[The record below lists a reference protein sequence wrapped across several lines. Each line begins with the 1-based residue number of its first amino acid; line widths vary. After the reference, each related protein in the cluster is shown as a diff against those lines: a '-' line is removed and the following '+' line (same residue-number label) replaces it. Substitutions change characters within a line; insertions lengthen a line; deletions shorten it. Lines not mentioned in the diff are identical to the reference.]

1 MAPKTLVPSTVVR
14 KFGIPLTALALAL
27 TPLANA
33 DDHGPHHATFELH
46 GGIGRTLFDSTLE
59 DTTHYNL
66 GLGMNLGERWGV
78 ELMAS
83 QFDTRANA
91 GTDVDGEQY
100 RLDGLY
106 HLAGRNER
114 ARPYLAF
121 GVGDQ
126 ELSGPSFAGAK
137 NDTLINAGVGVKYQ
151 IAKHWL
157 WRTDLRMF
165 NNIDEEDTDVA
176 ISTGL
181 SFMFGGQSQPA
192 RSAPGPTP
200 VDSDNDGVVDNR
212 DQCPN
217 TPEDARVDAR
227 GCALDSD
234 YDGVPDH
241 RDDCPNTAREYRV
254 NEQGCPIELTKSVSI
269 EMQVQ
274 FATNSAEVSEQ
285 FLPEVQKVA
294 DFMQQ
299 FDQTRVTV
307 EGHTDSSGA
316 AAYNQQLSQRRAEAV
331 RDVLIE
337 RFGLPADR
345 VEAVGY
351 GEERP
356 IADNETA
363 DGREQNR
370 RVVAEIS
377 ADVTRTETRD

>member
-1 MAPKTLVPSTVVR
+1 MAPNASAFTK
-14 KFGIPLTALALAL
+14 PLAALAIAL
-27 TPLANA
+27 TPFASA
-33 DDHGPHHATFELH
+33 DDPHHSTFELH
-46 GGIGRTLFDSTLE
+46 GGLGRTMFGAALE

-83 QFDTRANA
+83 QFDTRATPV

-100 RLDGLY
+100 RLDALY

-114 ARPYLAF
+114 ARPYFAF
-121 GVGDQ
+121 GAGNQ
-126 ELSGPSFAGAK
+126 ELSSPAFASAE
-137 NDTLINAGVGVKYQ
+137 DYTMINAGVGIKYQ
-151 IAKHWL
+151 IAKRWL

-165 NNIDEEDTDVA
+165 NNIDEHESDVDL
-176 ISTGL
+176 STGL
-181 SFMFGGQSQPA
+181 SFMFGGRPEPV
-192 RSAPGPTP
+192 RSAPASDPAP
-200 VDSDNDGVVDNR
+200 ADSDNDGVVDNR
-212 DQCPN
+212 DQCPD
-217 TPEDARVDAR
+217 TPEGVRVDAR

-234 YDGVPDH
+234 RDGVPDH
-241 RDDCPNTAREYRV
+241 RDDCPNTVRQYRV
-254 NEQGCPIELTKSVSI
+254 NEQGCPIELTESVSI

-274 FATNSAEVSEQ
+274 FATNSAEVREE
-285 FLPEVQKVA
+285 FIPEVQKVA

-316 AAYNQQLSQRRAEAV
+316 AAYNQQLSQRRAESV
-331 RDVLIE
+331 RQVLIE
-337 RFGLPADR
+337 RFGLSADR

-356 IADNETA
+356 TASNDTA
-363 DGREQNR
+363 DGRERNR